1 MANNIVGIE
10 TIPNLYP
17 SACSFNGDDKNTAE
31 WFIRVVNPDLNT
43 DTILIGSVFFHEMAN
58 RVGYVRVEDVDKAK
72 KSLEEELANVTLAL
86 INLSDTVNSVRSNFG
101 VLESIDKRIEDLR
114 RVVTAAGKAVK
125 QASDKPA
132 NGADSAS
139 DTKQ

>member
-10 TIPNLYP
+10 KIPNLYP
-17 SACSFNGDDKNTAE
+17 SACSFNGDDKSTAE
-31 WFIRVVNPDLNT
+31 WFIRVVNPDTNL
-43 DTILIGSVFFHEMAN
+43 DTLLIGSVFFHEMAK
-58 RVGYVRVEDVDKAK
+58 RVGYVKLEEVDKAK

-114 RVVTAAGKAVK
+114 RVITAAGKVVK
-125 QASDKPA
+125 QSADKQ
-132 NGADSAS
+132 SSSS
-139 DTKQ
+139 DTSADTK